1 MAHPT
6 RARLLDVA
14 ERLFAERGIAAV
26 SLREIGAAARQ
37 RNTAAVLYHFGSK
50 QALVE
55 AILATRM
62 ASINA
67 HRLALLGAA
76 GTRDGDV
83 RALAETLVLPLADA
97 IRPGSCYAR
106 FLAQAMADPTGAR
119 LVALELAE
127 MEGVRRFAARADAAL
142 PLLPPGLRRQR
153 LSHAGRLVVHALAE
167 YERVVQQAKR
177 PVTSLPVLVA
187 DLLDVVA
194 ALLTAP
200 VSARTRGTLRA
211 GLRSRA

>member
-1 MAHPT
+1 
-6 RARLLDVA
+6 
-14 ERLFAERGIAAV
+14 V

-62 ASINA
+62 EAINA
-67 HRLALLGAA
+67 HRLALLDAP

-83 RALAETLVLPLADA
+83 RALAAALVLPLADA
-97 IRPGSCYAR
+97 IGPGSCYAR
-106 FLAQAMADPTGAR
+106 FIAQAMVDPAGGR

-127 MEGVRRFAARADAAL
+127 MEGVRRFAARAQVALAFLPAAI
-142 PLLPPGLRRQR
+142 RRQR
-153 LSHAGRLVVHALAE
+153 LSHAGRLVIDALAE
-167 YERVVQQAKR
+167 YERAVQQAQR

-187 DLLDVVA
+187 DLLDVLTA
-194 ALLTAP
+194 MLTAP

-211 GLRSRA
+211 GLRRRA